1 MSVSAV
7 ECFEP
12 DTCVNIAVTGICRL
26 RLRRLDFSCNR
37 IAHIPC
43 DVRKVD
49 TLEELCVNS
58 NPLLSPPAAVSFTCH
73 AACFTWQMR
82 VVCVNNNPLLSPL
95 ARCEFHMSCCLFH
108 MADESCVSDGN
119 FHIFDTDKKLLLP

>member
-1 MSVSAV
+1 MPVVRRSAVLHGVILSAV

-12 DTCVNIAVTGICRL
+12 DTCVNIVVTGICRL

-49 TLEELCVNS
+49 TLEELCVNN
-58 NPLLSPPAAVSFTCH
+58 NPLLSPPAAVSFTCQ

-82 VVCVNNNPLLSPL
+82 VVCQM
-95 ARCEFHMSCCLFH
+95 E
-108 MADESCVSDGN
+108 
-119 FHIFDTDKKLLLP
+119 IFTFLTLTKSYFCHSTS